1 VLGVAGSCRC
11 WRRAGIQYIGENFLT
26 TSRKV
31 SPLIPSEHEEW
42 GPSMLQATDQLLLEA
57 KVTGGPKEFLLYS
70 LGWSLP
76 LGAPAVSM
84 IS

>member
-1 VLGVAGSCRC
+1 
-11 WRRAGIQYIGENFLT
+11 
-26 TSRKV
+26 
-31 SPLIPSEHEEW
+31 
-42 GPSMLQATDQLLLEA
+42 MLQATDQLLLEA